1 VRTIT
6 GGGTLYRIASIISEL
21 ITTDQLMKKI
31 PLALTLLS
39 TLLFSQY
46 ALATDTSHTTQNPT
60 YELDGK
66 AVLGRTE
73 NVYLSNV
80 QGLEDIPFIG
90 KIDTGAET
98 TSMHAEDI
106 HVKSSNADY
115 KNLKDKELMAA
126 LTEDLLNN
134 SDVDYDDWNG
144 STFAKYEAVVSFKV
158 QNPRTG
164 DMVLIEAPL
173 ERVSM
178 IRSRTSSTP
187 LLRPTVKMSLT
198 IADQELKSDV
208 NLTDRSNFSAP
219 VLIGKTFLADNAL
232 VFAGYDYLQE
242 QENATVVGRK
252 EVVSISGMAMN
263 ATFSLKNRYSILHAK
278 DIDVDKKNSEVTF
291 DMVDNDGKQKEM
303 TLPLVRMLSVSGKKR
318 PLVYV
323 PVQLDENTTKDVLV
337 YLRDRSSSE
346 SQLRFGTST
355 ASELFMIDTNAENI
369 LSEGS
374 ENFSEVAKK
383 TEPLIISPEEDITLD
398 GFPMKAVASFTV
410 NTPLLKVDSFEM
422 TGKGKDASV
431 EFYLTD
437 VNGEKQKITKPIIK
451 KLKVGDDTRPVVS
464 GEFLGAGKVRQQ
476 EFAIDVLNSNEKEAY
491 FILGKKMAKD
501 GVYVNTRSNYL
512 LKSEPLFKV
521 GHIEVVE
528 VNGMK
533 FPAKLDTGA
542 DVSSMNAVNIKRFKK
557 DGQDMVSFTYQN
569 NQGDKQDFT
578 KPVIDVMRI
587 KAKKGEKVNIRPV
600 VEMKV
605 KLGDLEKEVRV
616 NLQDRSRFEYSMILG
631 KNFLKHGAVVS
642 SDEDYLLGDMD

>member
-1 VRTIT
+1 
-6 GGGTLYRIASIISEL
+6 
-21 ITTDQLMKKI
+21 MKKI

-46 ALATDTSHTTQNPT
+46 SLATDTSHTTQNPT

-73 NVYLSNV
+73 NVYLSSV
-80 QGLEDIPFIG
+80 QGLKDVPFIG

-106 HVKSSNADY
+106 HVKSTNADY

-126 LTEDLLNN
+126 ITEDLLNN
-134 SDVDYDDWNG
+134 SDVDYDDWGG
-144 STFAKYEAVVSFKV
+144 STFTKYEAVVSFKV

-164 DMVLIEAPL
+164 DMVLIKAPL

-198 IADQELKSDV
+198 IADQELKTDV
-208 NLTDRSNFSAP
+208 NLTDRSHFSAP

-291 DMVDNDGKQKEM
+291 DMFDNDGKQKEM

-355 ASELFMIDTNAENI
+355 ASELFMIDANAENI

-422 TGKGKDASV
+422 TGKGKEASV

-491 FILGKKMAKD
+491 FVLGKKMAKD
-501 GVYVNTRSNYL
+501 GVYVNTRSDYL

-642 SDEDYLLGDMD
+642 SDEDYLLGDMK

>member
-1 VRTIT
+1 
-6 GGGTLYRIASIISEL
+6 
-21 ITTDQLMKKI
+21 MKKI

-73 NVYLSNV
+73 NVYLSSV
-80 QGLEDIPFIG
+80 QGLKDVPFIG

-106 HVKSSNADY
+106 HVKSTNADY

-144 STFAKYEAVVSFKV
+144 SAFAKYEAVVSFKV

-198 IADQELKSDV
+198 IADQELKTDV
-208 NLTDRSNFSAP
+208 NLTDRSHFSAP

-263 ATFSLKNRYSILHAK
+263 ATFSLKNRYSILHSK
-278 DIDVDKKNSEVTF
+278 NIDVDKKNNEVTF

-323 PVQLDENTTKDVLV
+323 PVQLDENITKDVLV

-374 ENFSEVAKK
+374 ESFSDVAKK
-383 TEPLIISPEEDITLD
+383 SEPLIISPEEDITLD

-431 EFYLTD
+431 EFFLID
-437 VNGEKQKITKPIIK
+437 ANGEQQKVIKKIIK
-451 KLKVGDDTRPVVS
+451 KLRVGDDVRPVVS

-476 EFAIDVLNSNEKEAY
+476 EFAVDVLNSNEKESY
-491 FILGKKMAKD
+491 FVLGKKMAKD
-501 GVYVNTRSNYL
+501 GVYVNTRSDYL

-528 VNGMK
+528 VNGMT

-642 SDEDYLLGDMD
+642 SNEDYLLGEMD

>member
-1 VRTIT
+1 
-6 GGGTLYRIASIISEL
+6 
-21 ITTDQLMKKI
+21 MKKI

-46 ALATDTSHTTQNPT
+46 TLATDTSPTTQNPT

-73 NVYLSNV
+73 NVYLSSV
-80 QGLEDIPFIG
+80 QGLKDVPFIG

-106 HVKSSNADY
+106 HVKSTNADY

-144 STFAKYEAVVSFKV
+144 SAFAKYEAVVSFKV

-198 IADQELKSDV
+198 IADQELKTDV
-208 NLTDRSNFSAP
+208 NLTDRSHFSAP

-242 QENATVVGRK
+242 QEKATVVGRK

-263 ATFSLKNRYSILHAK
+263 ATFSLKNRYSILHSK
-278 DIDVDKKNSEVTF
+278 NIDVDKKNNEVTF
-291 DMVDNDGKQKEM
+291 DMVDNDGKQKGM

-323 PVQLDENTTKDVLV
+323 PVQLDENITKDVLV

-374 ENFSEVAKK
+374 ESFSDVAKK
-383 TEPLIISPEEDITLD
+383 SEPLIISPEEDITLD

-431 EFYLTD
+431 EFFLID
-437 VNGEKQKITKPIIK
+437 ANGEQQKVIKKIIK
-451 KLKVGDDTRPVVS
+451 KLRVGDDVRPVVS

-476 EFAIDVLNSNEKEAY
+476 EFAIDVLNSNEKESY
-491 FILGKKMAKD
+491 FVLGKKMAKD
-501 GVYVNTRSNYL
+501 GVYVNTRSDYL

-642 SDEDYLLGDMD
+642 SNEDYLLGEMD

>member
-1 VRTIT
+1 
-6 GGGTLYRIASIISEL
+6 
-21 ITTDQLMKKI
+21 MKKI

-73 NVYLSNV
+73 NVYLSSV
-80 QGLEDIPFIG
+80 QGLKDVPFIG

-106 HVKSSNADY
+106 HVKSTNADY

-198 IADQELKSDV
+198 IADQELKTDV
-208 NLTDRSNFSAP
+208 NLTDRSHFSAP

-263 ATFSLKNRYSILHAK
+263 ATFSLKNRYSILHSK
-278 DIDVDKKNSEVTF
+278 NIDVDKKNNEVTF

-323 PVQLDENTTKDVLV
+323 PVQLDENITKDVLV

-374 ENFSEVAKK
+374 ESFSDVAKK
-383 TEPLIISPEEDITLD
+383 SEPLIISPEEDITLD

-431 EFYLTD
+431 EFFLID
-437 VNGEKQKITKPIIK
+437 ANGEQQKVIKKIIK
-451 KLKVGDDTRPVVS
+451 KLRVGDDVRPVVS

-476 EFAIDVLNSNEKEAY
+476 EFAIDVLNSNEKESY
-491 FILGKKMAKD
+491 FVLGKKMAKD
-501 GVYVNTRSNYL
+501 GVYVNTRSDYL

-557 DGQDMVSFTYQN
+557 DGQNMVSFTYQN

-642 SDEDYLLGDMD
+642 SNEDYLLGEMD

>member
-1 VRTIT
+1 
-6 GGGTLYRIASIISEL
+6 
-21 ITTDQLMKKI
+21 MKKI

-73 NVYLSNV
+73 NVYLSSV
-80 QGLEDIPFIG
+80 QGLKDVPFIG

-106 HVKSSNADY
+106 HVKSTNADY

-144 STFAKYEAVVSFKV
+144 SAFAKYEAVVSFKV

-164 DMVLIEAPL
+164 DMVSIEAPL

-198 IADQELKSDV
+198 IADQELKTDV
-208 NLTDRSNFSAP
+208 NLTDRSHFSAP

-263 ATFSLKNRYSILHAK
+263 ATFSLKNRYSILHSK
-278 DIDVDKKNSEVTF
+278 NIDVDKKNNEVTF
-291 DMVDNDGKQKEM
+291 DMVDNDGKQKGM

-323 PVQLDENTTKDVLV
+323 PVQLDENITKDVLV

-374 ENFSEVAKK
+374 ESFSDVAKK
-383 TEPLIISPEEDITLD
+383 SEPLIISPEEDITLD

-476 EFAIDVLNSNEKEAY
+476 EFAIDVLNSNEKESY
-491 FILGKKMAKD
+491 FVLGKKMAKD
-501 GVYVNTRSNYL
+501 GVYVNTRSDYL

-642 SDEDYLLGDMD
+642 SNEDYLLGEMD

>member
-1 VRTIT
+1 
-6 GGGTLYRIASIISEL
+6 
-21 ITTDQLMKKI
+21 MKKI

-46 ALATDTSHTTQNPT
+46 TLATDTSPTTQNPT

-73 NVYLSNV
+73 NVYLSSV
-80 QGLEDIPFIG
+80 QGLKDVPFIG

-106 HVKSSNADY
+106 YVKSTNADY

-126 LTEDLLNN
+126 ITEDLLNN
-134 SDVDYDDWNG
+134 SDVDYDDWDG

-164 DMVLIEAPL
+164 DMVLIKAPL

-198 IADQELKSDV
+198 IADQELKTDV
-208 NLTDRSNFSAP
+208 NLTDRSHFSAP

-291 DMVDNDGKQKEM
+291 DMFDNDGKQKEM

-422 TGKGKDASV
+422 TGKGKEASV

-501 GVYVNTRSNYL
+501 GVYVNTRSDYL

>member
-1 VRTIT
+1 
-6 GGGTLYRIASIISEL
+6 
-21 ITTDQLMKKI
+21 MKKI

-46 ALATDTSHTTQNPT
+46 SLATDTSHTTQNPT

-73 NVYLSNV
+73 NVYLSSV
-80 QGLEDIPFIG
+80 QGLKDVPFIG

-106 HVKSSNADY
+106 HVKSANADY

-126 LTEDLLNN
+126 ITEDLLNN
-134 SDVDYDDWNG
+134 SDVDYDDWDG

-164 DMVLIEAPL
+164 DMVLIKAPL

-187 LLRPTVKMSLT
+187 LLRPTVEMSLT
-198 IADQELKSDV
+198 IADQELKTDV
-208 NLTDRSNFSAP
+208 NLTDRSHFSAP

-291 DMVDNDGKQKEM
+291 DMFDNDGKQKEM

-422 TGKGKDASV
+422 TGKGKEASV

-491 FILGKKMAKD
+491 FVLGKKMAKD
-501 GVYVNTRSNYL
+501 GVYVNTRSDYL

-642 SDEDYLLGDMD
+642 SDEDYLLGDME

>member
-1 VRTIT
+1 
-6 GGGTLYRIASIISEL
+6 
-21 ITTDQLMKKI
+21 MKKI

-46 ALATDTSHTTQNPT
+46 SLATDTSHTTQNPT

-73 NVYLSNV
+73 NVYLSSV
-80 QGLEDIPFIG
+80 QGLKDVPFIG

-134 SDVDYDDWNG
+134 SDVDYDDWDG

-173 ERVSM
+173 ERVSI

-198 IADQELKSDV
+198 IADQELKTDV
-208 NLTDRSNFSAP
+208 NLTDRSHFSAP

-252 EVVSISGMAMN
+252 EVMSISGMAMN

-278 DIDVDKKNSEVTF
+278 EIDVDKKNSEVTF
-291 DMVDNDGKQKEM
+291 DMFDNDGKQKEM
-303 TLPLVRMLSVSGKKR
+303 TLPLVRMLSVGGKKR

-337 YLRDRSSSE
+337 YLRERSSSE
-346 SQLRFGTST
+346 SQLRFGTNT
-355 ASELFMIDTNAENI
+355 ASELFMIDTSAENI

-374 ENFSEVAKK
+374 ENFSDVAESG
-383 TEPLIISPEEDITLD
+383 EPMIISPEEDITLD
-398 GFPMKAVASFTV
+398 DFPLKAVASFTV

-437 VNGEKQKITKPIIK
+437 VNGEKQKVTKPIIK

-464 GEFLGAGKVRQQ
+464 GEFAVSGKVRTQ
-476 EFAIDVLNSNEKEAY
+476 EFAIDVLNTNEKEAY
-491 FILGKKMAKD
+491 FILGKKMAKE
-501 GVYVNTRSNYL
+501 GVYVNTRSDYL
-512 LKSEPLFKV
+512 LKAEPLFKV

-642 SDEDYLLGDMD
+642 SDEDYLLGDME

>member
-1 VRTIT
+1 
-6 GGGTLYRIASIISEL
+6 
-21 ITTDQLMKKI
+21 MKKI

-73 NVYLSNV
+73 NVYLSSV
-80 QGLEDIPFIG
+80 QGLKDVPFIG

-106 HVKSSNADY
+106 HVKSTNADY

-144 STFAKYEAVVSFKV
+144 SAFAKYEAVVSFKV

-198 IADQELKSDV
+198 IADQELKTDV
-208 NLTDRSNFSAP
+208 NLTDRSHFSAP

-263 ATFSLKNRYSILHAK
+263 ATFSLKNRYSILHSK
-278 DIDVDKKNSEVTF
+278 NIDVDKKNNEVTF
-291 DMVDNDGKQKEM
+291 DMVDSDGKQKEM

-323 PVQLDENTTKDVLV
+323 PVQLDENITKDVLV

-431 EFYLTD
+431 EFFLID
-437 VNGEKQKITKPIIK
+437 ANGEQQKVIKKIIK
-451 KLKVGDDTRPVVS
+451 KLRVGDDVRPVVS

-476 EFAIDVLNSNEKEAY
+476 EFAIDVLNSNEKESY
-491 FILGKKMAKD
+491 FVLGKKMAKD
-501 GVYVNTRSNYL
+501 GVYVNTRSDYL

-578 KPVIDVMRI
+578 KPMIDVMRI

-642 SDEDYLLGDMD
+642 SNEDYLLGEMD

>member
-1 VRTIT
+1 
-6 GGGTLYRIASIISEL
+6 
-21 ITTDQLMKKI
+21 MKKI

-46 ALATDTSHTTQNPT
+46 SLATDTSHTTQNPT

-73 NVYLSNV
+73 NVYLSSV
-80 QGLEDIPFIG
+80 QGLKDVPFIG

-134 SDVDYDDWNG
+134 SDVDYDDWDG
-144 STFAKYEAVVSFKV
+144 SAFAKYEAVVSFKV

-173 ERVSM
+173 ERVSI

-198 IADQELKSDV
+198 IADQELKTDV
-208 NLTDRSNFSAP
+208 NLTDRSHFSAP

-291 DMVDNDGKQKEM
+291 DMFDNDGKQKEM

-337 YLRDRSSSE
+337 YLRDRSSSV

-422 TGKGKDASV
+422 TGKGKEASV

-437 VNGEKQKITKPIIK
+437 VNGEKQKITKPIIN

-501 GVYVNTRSNYL
+501 GVYVNTRSDYL

-528 VNGMK
+528 VNGMT

-569 NQGDKQDFT
+569 NQGDKQEFT

-605 KLGDLEKEVRV
+605 KLGGLEKEVRV

-642 SDEDYLLGDMD
+642 SDEDYVLGDME

>member
-1 VRTIT
+1 
-6 GGGTLYRIASIISEL
+6 
-21 ITTDQLMKKI
+21 MKKI

-46 ALATDTSHTTQNPT
+46 SLATDTSHTTQNPT

-73 NVYLSNV
+73 NVYLSSV
-80 QGLEDIPFIG
+80 QGLKDVPFIG

-106 HVKSSNADY
+106 HVKSTNADY

-126 LTEDLLNN
+126 ITEDLLNN
-134 SDVDYDDWNG
+134 SDVDYDDWGG
-144 STFAKYEAVVSFKV
+144 STFTKYEAVVSFKV

-164 DMVLIEAPL
+164 DMVLIKAPL

-198 IADQELKSDV
+198 IADQELKTDV
-208 NLTDRSNFSAP
+208 NLTDRSHFSAP

-291 DMVDNDGKQKEM
+291 DMFDNDGKQKEM

-422 TGKGKDASV
+422 TGKGKEASV

-491 FILGKKMAKD
+491 FVLGKKMAKD
-501 GVYVNTRSNYL
+501 GVYVNTRSDYL

-642 SDEDYLLGDMD
+642 SDEDYLLGDMK

>member
-1 VRTIT
+1 
-6 GGGTLYRIASIISEL
+6 
-21 ITTDQLMKKI
+21 MKKI

-73 NVYLSNV
+73 NVYLSSV
-80 QGLEDIPFIG
+80 QGLKDVPFIG

-106 HVKSSNADY
+106 HVKSTNADY

-144 STFAKYEAVVSFKV
+144 SAFAKYEAVVSFKV

-164 DMVLIEAPL
+164 DMVSIEAPL

-198 IADQELKSDV
+198 IADQELKTDV
-208 NLTDRSNFSAP
+208 NLTDRSHFSAP

-242 QENATVVGRK
+242 QEKATVVGRK

-263 ATFSLKNRYSILHAK
+263 ATFSLKNRYSILHSK
-278 DIDVDKKNSEVTF
+278 NIDVDKKNNEVTF

-323 PVQLDENTTKDVLV
+323 PVQLDENITKDVLV

-374 ENFSEVAKK
+374 ESFSDVAKK
-383 TEPLIISPEEDITLD
+383 SEPLIISPEEDITLD

-431 EFYLTD
+431 EFFLID
-437 VNGEKQKITKPIIK
+437 ANGEQQKVIKKIIK
-451 KLKVGDDTRPVVS
+451 KLRVGDDVRPVVS

-476 EFAIDVLNSNEKEAY
+476 EFAIDVLNSNEKESY
-491 FILGKKMAKD
+491 FVLGKKMAKD
-501 GVYVNTRSNYL
+501 GVYVNTRSDYL

-557 DGQDMVSFTYQN
+557 DGQNMVSFTYQN

-642 SDEDYLLGDMD
+642 SNEDYLLGEMD

>member
-1 VRTIT
+1 
-6 GGGTLYRIASIISEL
+6 
-21 ITTDQLMKKI
+21 MKKI

-73 NVYLSNV
+73 NVYLSSV
-80 QGLEDIPFIG
+80 QGLKDVPFIG

-106 HVKSSNADY
+106 HVKSTNADY

-144 STFAKYEAVVSFKV
+144 SAFAKYEAVVSFKV

-164 DMVLIEAPL
+164 DMVSIEAPL

-198 IADQELKSDV
+198 IADQELKTDV
-208 NLTDRSNFSAP
+208 NLTDRSHFSAP

-242 QENATVVGRK
+242 QEKATVVGRK

-263 ATFSLKNRYSILHAK
+263 ATFSLKNRYSILHSK
-278 DIDVDKKNSEVTF
+278 NIDVDKKNNEVTF

-323 PVQLDENTTKDVLV
+323 PVQLDENITKDVLV

-355 ASELFMIDTNAENI
+355 ASELFMIDSNAENI

-374 ENFSEVAKK
+374 ESFSDVAKK
-383 TEPLIISPEEDITLD
+383 SEPLIISPEEDITLD

-422 TGKGKDASV
+422 TGEGKDASV
-431 EFYLTD
+431 EFFLID
-437 VNGEKQKITKPIIK
+437 ANGEQQKVIKKIIK
-451 KLKVGDDTRPVVS
+451 KLRVGDDVRPVVS

-476 EFAIDVLNSNEKEAY
+476 EFAIDVLNSNEKESY
-491 FILGKKMAKD
+491 FVLGKKMAKD
-501 GVYVNTRSNYL
+501 GVYVNTRSDYL

-642 SDEDYLLGDMD
+642 SNEDYLLGEMD

>member
-1 VRTIT
+1 
-6 GGGTLYRIASIISEL
+6 
-21 ITTDQLMKKI
+21 MKKI

-46 ALATDTSHTTQNPT
+46 TLATDTSPTTQNPT

-66 AVLGRTE
+66 SVLGRTE
-73 NVYLSNV
+73 NVYLSSV
-80 QGLEDIPFIG
+80 QGLKDVPFIG

-106 HVKSSNADY
+106 HVKSSNPDY
-115 KNLKDKELMAA
+115 QNLKDKELMAA

-134 SDVDYDDWNG
+134 SDVDYDDWDG

-198 IADQELKSDV
+198 IADQELKTDV
-208 NLTDRSNFSAP
+208 NLTDRSHFSAP

-278 DIDVDKKNSEVTF
+278 DIDIDKKNSEVTF
-291 DMVDNDGKQKEM
+291 DMFDNDGKQKEM

-337 YLRDRSSSE
+337 YLRERSSSE

-374 ENFSEVAKK
+374 ESFSDVAKK
-383 TEPLIISPEEDITLD
+383 SEPLIISPEEDITLD

-431 EFYLTD
+431 EFFLID
-437 VNGEKQKITKPIIK
+437 ANGEQQKVIKKIIK
-451 KLKVGDDTRPVVS
+451 KLRVGDDVRPVVS

-476 EFAIDVLNSNEKEAY
+476 EFAIDVLNSNEKESY
-491 FILGKKMAKD
+491 FVLGKKMAKD
-501 GVYVNTRSNYL
+501 GVYVNTRSDYL

-642 SDEDYLLGDMD
+642 SDEDYLLGDME

>member
-1 VRTIT
+1 
-6 GGGTLYRIASIISEL
+6 
-21 ITTDQLMKKI
+21 MKKI

-46 ALATDTSHTTQNPT
+46 TLATDTSPTTQNPT

-73 NVYLSNV
+73 NVYLSSV
-80 QGLEDIPFIG
+80 QGLKDVPFIG

-106 HVKSSNADY
+106 HVKSTNADY

-126 LTEDLLNN
+126 ITEDLLNN
-134 SDVDYDDWNG
+134 SDVDYDDWDG

-164 DMVLIEAPL
+164 DMVLIKAPL

-198 IADQELKSDV
+198 IADQELKTDV
-208 NLTDRSNFSAP
+208 NLTDRSHFSAP

-291 DMVDNDGKQKEM
+291 DMFDNDGKRKEM

-501 GVYVNTRSNYL
+501 GVYVNTRSDYL
-512 LKSEPLFKV
+512 LKAEPLFKV

-642 SDEDYLLGDMD
+642 SDEDYLLGDME

>member
-1 VRTIT
+1 
-6 GGGTLYRIASIISEL
+6 
-21 ITTDQLMKKI
+21 MKKI

-46 ALATDTSHTTQNPT
+46 TLATDTSPTTQNPT

-73 NVYLSNV
+73 NVYLSSV
-80 QGLEDIPFIG
+80 QGLKDVPFIG

-106 HVKSSNADY
+106 YVKSTNADY

-126 LTEDLLNN
+126 ITEDLLNN
-134 SDVDYDDWNG
+134 SDVDYDDWDG

-164 DMVLIEAPL
+164 DMVLIKAPL

-198 IADQELKSDV
+198 IADQELKTDV
-208 NLTDRSNFSAP
+208 NLTDRSHFSAP

-291 DMVDNDGKQKEM
+291 DMFDNDGKQKEM

-337 YLRDRSSSE
+337 YLRERSNSE

-374 ENFSEVAKK
+374 ESFSDVAKK
-383 TEPLIISPEEDITLD
+383 SEPLVISPEEDITLD
-398 GFPMKAVASFTV
+398 DFPLKAVASFTV

-422 TGKGKDASV
+422 TGKGKEASV

-464 GEFLGAGKVRQQ
+464 GEFAVSGNVRTQ
-476 EFAIDVLNSNEKEAY
+476 EFAIDVLNTNEKEAY

-501 GVYVNTRSNYL
+501 GVYVNTRSDYL
-512 LKSEPLFKV
+512 LKAEPLFKV

>member
-1 VRTIT
+1 
-6 GGGTLYRIASIISEL
+6 
-21 ITTDQLMKKI
+21 MKKI

-46 ALATDTSHTTQNPT
+46 TLATDTSHTTQNPT

-66 AVLGRTE
+66 SVLGRTE
-73 NVYLSNV
+73 NVYLSSV
-80 QGLEDIPFIG
+80 KGLKDVPFIG

-106 HVKSSNADY
+106 HVKSSNPDY
-115 KNLKDKELMAA
+115 QNLKDKELMAA

-134 SDVDYDDWNG
+134 SDVDYDDWDG

-198 IADQELKSDV
+198 IADQELKTDV
-208 NLTDRSNFSAP
+208 NLTDRSHFSAP

-263 ATFSLKNRYSILHAK
+263 ATFSLKNRYSILYAK
-278 DIDVDKKNSEVTF
+278 DIDIDKKNKEVTF
-291 DMVDNDGKQKEM
+291 DMFDNDGKSKEM

-337 YLRDRSSSE
+337 YLRERSSSE

-355 ASELFMIDTNAENI
+355 ASELFMIDTSAENI

-374 ENFSEVAKK
+374 ENFSDVAESG
-383 TEPLIISPEEDITLD
+383 EPMIISPEEDITLD
-398 GFPMKAVASFTV
+398 DFPLKAVASFTV

-437 VNGEKQKITKPIIK
+437 VNGEKQKVTKPIIK

-464 GEFLGAGKVRQQ
+464 GEFAVSGKVRTQ
-476 EFAIDVLNSNEKEAY
+476 EFAIDVLNTNEKEAY
-491 FILGKKMAKD
+491 FILGKKMAKE
-501 GVYVNTRSNYL
+501 GVYVNTRSDYL
-512 LKSEPLFKV
+512 LKAEPLFKV

-642 SDEDYLLGDMD
+642 SDEDYLLGDME

>member
-1 VRTIT
+1 
-6 GGGTLYRIASIISEL
+6 
-21 ITTDQLMKKI
+21 MKKI

-73 NVYLSNV
+73 NVYLSSV
-80 QGLEDIPFIG
+80 QGLKDVPFIG

-106 HVKSSNADY
+106 HVKSTNADY

-164 DMVLIEAPL
+164 DMVSIEAAL
-173 ERVSM
+173 ARVSM

-198 IADQELKSDV
+198 IADQELKTDV
-208 NLTDRSNFSAP
+208 NLTDRSHFSAP

-242 QENATVVGRK
+242 QEKATVVGRK

-263 ATFSLKNRYSILHAK
+263 ATFSLKNRYSILHSK
-278 DIDVDKKNSEVTF
+278 NIDVDKKNNEVTF

-323 PVQLDENTTKDVLV
+323 PVQLDENITKDVLV

-374 ENFSEVAKK
+374 ESFSDVAKK
-383 TEPLIISPEEDITLD
+383 SEPLIISPEEDITLD

-431 EFYLTD
+431 EFFLID
-437 VNGEKQKITKPIIK
+437 ANGEQQKVIKKIIK
-451 KLKVGDDTRPVVS
+451 KLRVGDDVRPVVS

-476 EFAIDVLNSNEKEAY
+476 EFAIDVLNSNEKESY
-491 FILGKKMAKD
+491 FVLGKKMAKD
-501 GVYVNTRSNYL
+501 GVYVNTRSDYL

-557 DGQDMVSFTYQN
+557 DGQNMVSFTYQN

-642 SDEDYLLGDMD
+642 SDEDYLLGDVE

>member
-1 VRTIT
+1 
-6 GGGTLYRIASIISEL
+6 
-21 ITTDQLMKKI
+21 MKKI

-73 NVYLSNV
+73 NVYLSSV
-80 QGLEDIPFIG
+80 QGLKDVPFIG

-106 HVKSSNADY
+106 HVKSTNADY

-144 STFAKYEAVVSFKV
+144 SAFAKYEAVVSFKV

-164 DMVLIEAPL
+164 DMVSIEAPL

-198 IADQELKSDV
+198 IADQELKTDV
-208 NLTDRSNFSAP
+208 NLTDRSHFSAP

-263 ATFSLKNRYSILHAK
+263 GTFSLKNRYSILHSK
-278 DIDVDKKNSEVTF
+278 NIDVDKKNNEVTF

-323 PVQLDENTTKDVLV
+323 PVQLDENITKDVLV

-374 ENFSEVAKK
+374 ESFSDVAKK
-383 TEPLIISPEEDITLD
+383 SEPLIISPEEDITLD

-431 EFYLTD
+431 EFFLID
-437 VNGEKQKITKPIIK
+437 ANGEQQKVIKKIIK
-451 KLKVGDDTRPVVS
+451 KLRVGDDVRPVVS

-476 EFAIDVLNSNEKEAY
+476 EFAIDVLNSNEKESY
-491 FILGKKMAKD
+491 FVLGKKMAKD
-501 GVYVNTRSNYL
+501 GVYVNTRSDYL

-642 SDEDYLLGDMD
+642 SNEDYLLGEMD

>member
-1 VRTIT
+1 
-6 GGGTLYRIASIISEL
+6 
-21 ITTDQLMKKI
+21 MKKI

-46 ALATDTSHTTQNPT
+46 SLATDTSHTTQNPT

-73 NVYLSNV
+73 NVYLSSV
-80 QGLEDIPFIG
+80 QGLKDVPFIG

-106 HVKSSNADY
+106 HVKSTNADY
-115 KNLKDKELMAA
+115 KYLKDKELMAA
-126 LTEDLLNN
+126 ITEDLLNN
-134 SDVDYDDWNG
+134 SDVDYDDWDG

-164 DMVLIEAPL
+164 DMVLIKAPL

-198 IADQELKSDV
+198 IADQELKTDV
-208 NLTDRSNFSAP
+208 NLTDRSHFSAP

-278 DIDVDKKNSEVTF
+278 DIDVDKNNSEVTF
-291 DMVDNDGKQKEM
+291 DMFDNDGKQKEM

-369 LSEGS
+369 LSEGP

-422 TGKGKDASV
+422 TGKGKEASV

-501 GVYVNTRSNYL
+501 GVYVNTRSDYL

-569 NQGDKQDFT
+569 NQGDKQEFT

-642 SDEDYLLGDMD
+642 SDEDYLLGDME

>member
-1 VRTIT
+1 
-6 GGGTLYRIASIISEL
+6 
-21 ITTDQLMKKI
+21 MKKI

-73 NVYLSNV
+73 NVYLSSV
-80 QGLEDIPFIG
+80 QGLKDVPFIG

-106 HVKSSNADY
+106 HVKSTNADY

-198 IADQELKSDV
+198 IADQELKTDV
-208 NLTDRSNFSAP
+208 NLTDRSHFSAP

-263 ATFSLKNRYSILHAK
+263 ATFSLKNRYSILHSK
-278 DIDVDKKNSEVTF
+278 NIDVDKKNNEVTF

-323 PVQLDENTTKDVLV
+323 PVQLDENITKDVLV

-374 ENFSEVAKK
+374 ESFSDVAKK
-383 TEPLIISPEEDITLD
+383 SEPLIISPEEDITLD

-431 EFYLTD
+431 EFFLID
-437 VNGEKQKITKPIIK
+437 ANGEQQKVIKKIIK
-451 KLKVGDDTRPVVS
+451 KLRVGDDVRPVVS

-476 EFAIDVLNSNEKEAY
+476 EFAIDVLNSNEKESY
-491 FILGKKMAKD
+491 FVLGKKMAKD
-501 GVYVNTRSNYL
+501 GVYVNTRSDYL

-528 VNGMK
+528 VNGMT

-557 DGQDMVSFTYQN
+557 DDQDMVSFTYQN

-642 SDEDYLLGDMD
+642 SNEDYLLGEMD

>member
-1 VRTIT
+1 
-6 GGGTLYRIASIISEL
+6 
-21 ITTDQLMKKI
+21 MKKI

-73 NVYLSNV
+73 NVYLSSV
-80 QGLEDIPFIG
+80 QGLKDVPFIG

-106 HVKSSNADY
+106 HVKSTNADY

-144 STFAKYEAVVSFKV
+144 SAFAKYEAVVSFKV

-198 IADQELKSDV
+198 IADQELKTDV
-208 NLTDRSNFSAP
+208 NLTDRSHFSAP

-263 ATFSLKNRYSILHAK
+263 ATFSLKNRYSILHSK
-278 DIDVDKKNSEVTF
+278 NIDVDKKNNEVTF

-323 PVQLDENTTKDVLV
+323 PVQLDENITKDVLV

-374 ENFSEVAKK
+374 ESFSDVAKK
-383 TEPLIISPEEDITLD
+383 SEPLIISPEEDITLD

-431 EFYLTD
+431 EFFLID
-437 VNGEKQKITKPIIK
+437 ANGEQQKVIKKIIK
-451 KLKVGDDTRPVVS
+451 KLRVGDDVRPVVS

-476 EFAIDVLNSNEKEAY
+476 EFAVDVLNSNEKESY
-491 FILGKKMAKD
+491 FVLGKKMAKD
-501 GVYVNTRSNYL
+501 GVYVNTRSDYL

-533 FPAKLDTGA
+533 FSAKLDTGA

-642 SDEDYLLGDMD
+642 SNEDYLLGEMD

>member
-1 VRTIT
+1 
-6 GGGTLYRIASIISEL
+6 
-21 ITTDQLMKKI
+21 MKKI

-73 NVYLSNV
+73 NVYLSSV
-80 QGLEDIPFIG
+80 QGLKDVPFIG

-106 HVKSSNADY
+106 HVKSTNADY

-144 STFAKYEAVVSFKV
+144 SAFAKYEAVVSFKV

-198 IADQELKSDV
+198 IADQELKTDV
-208 NLTDRSNFSAP
+208 NLTDRSHFSAP

-263 ATFSLKNRYSILHAK
+263 ATFSLKNRYSILHSK
-278 DIDVDKKNSEVTF
+278 NIDVDKKNNEVTF

-323 PVQLDENTTKDVLV
+323 PVQLDENITKDVLV

-374 ENFSEVAKK
+374 ESFSDVAKK
-383 TEPLIISPEEDITLD
+383 SEPLIISPEEDITLD

-431 EFYLTD
+431 EFFLID
-437 VNGEKQKITKPIIK
+437 ANGDQQKVIKKIIK
-451 KLKVGDDTRPVVS
+451 KLRVGDDVRPVVS
-464 GEFLGAGKVRQQ
+464 GELLGAGKVRQQ
-476 EFAIDVLNSNEKEAY
+476 EFAIDVLNSNEKESY
-491 FILGKKMAKD
+491 FVLGKKMAKD
-501 GVYVNTRSNYL
+501 GVYVNTRSDYL

-642 SDEDYLLGDMD
+642 SNEDYLLGEMD

>member
-1 VRTIT
+1 
-6 GGGTLYRIASIISEL
+6 
-21 ITTDQLMKKI
+21 MKKI

-46 ALATDTSHTTQNPT
+46 TLATDTSPTTQNPT

-66 AVLGRTE
+66 SVLGRTE
-73 NVYLSNV
+73 NVYLSSV
-80 QGLEDIPFIG
+80 KGLKDVPFIG

-106 HVKSSNADY
+106 HVKSSNPDY
-115 KNLKDKELMAA
+115 QNLKDKELMAA

-134 SDVDYDDWNG
+134 SDVDYDDWDG

-198 IADQELKSDV
+198 IADQELKTDV
-208 NLTDRSNFSAP
+208 NLTDRSHFSAP

-278 DIDVDKKNSEVTF
+278 DIDIDKKNSEVTF
-291 DMVDNDGKQKEM
+291 DMFDNDGKQKEM

-337 YLRDRSSSE
+337 YLRERSSSE

-374 ENFSEVAKK
+374 ESFSDVAKK
-383 TEPLIISPEEDITLD
+383 SEPLIISPEEDITLD

-431 EFYLTD
+431 EFFLID
-437 VNGEKQKITKPIIK
+437 ANGEQQKVIKKIIK
-451 KLKVGDDTRPVVS
+451 KLRVGDDVRPVVS

-476 EFAIDVLNSNEKEAY
+476 EFAIDVLNSNEKESY
-491 FILGKKMAKD
+491 FVLGKKMAKD
-501 GVYVNTRSNYL
+501 GVYVNTRSDYL

-528 VNGMK
+528 VNGMT

-642 SDEDYLLGDMD
+642 SDEDYLLGDME

>member
-1 VRTIT
+1 
-6 GGGTLYRIASIISEL
+6 
-21 ITTDQLMKKI
+21 MKKI

-46 ALATDTSHTTQNPT
+46 SLATDTSHTTQNPT

-73 NVYLSNV
+73 NVYLSSV
-80 QGLEDIPFIG
+80 QGLKDVPFIG

-134 SDVDYDDWNG
+134 SDVDYDDWDG

-164 DMVLIEAPL
+164 DMVLIKAPL
-173 ERVSM
+173 ERVSI

-198 IADQELKSDV
+198 IADQELKTDV
-208 NLTDRSNFSAP
+208 NLTDRSHFSAP

-252 EVVSISGMAMN
+252 EVMSISGMAMN
-263 ATFSLKNRYSILHAK
+263 VTFSLKNRYSILHAK

-291 DMVDNDGKQKEM
+291 DMFDNDGEQKEM
-303 TLPLVRMLSVSGKKR
+303 TLPLVRMLSVDGKKR

-337 YLRDRSSSE
+337 YLRDRSNSS
-346 SQLRFGTST
+346 SQLRLGTDT
-355 ASELFMIDTNAENI
+355 ASELFMIDTSAENI

-422 TGKGKDASV
+422 TGKGKEASV

-501 GVYVNTRSNYL
+501 GVYVNTRSDYL

-528 VNGMK
+528 VNGMT

-642 SDEDYLLGDMD
+642 SDEDYLLGDME

>member
-1 VRTIT
+1 
-6 GGGTLYRIASIISEL
+6 
-21 ITTDQLMKKI
+21 MKKI

-46 ALATDTSHTTQNPT
+46 ALATDTSPTTQNPT

-73 NVYLSNV
+73 NVYLSSV
-80 QGLEDIPFIG
+80 QGLKDVPFIG

-106 HVKSSNADY
+106 HVKSTNADY

-126 LTEDLLNN
+126 ITEDLLNN

-198 IADQELKSDV
+198 IADQELKTDV
-208 NLTDRSNFSAP
+208 NLTDRSHFSAP

-263 ATFSLKNRYSILHAK
+263 ATFSLKNRYSILHSK
-278 DIDVDKKNSEVTF
+278 NIDVDKKNNEVTF

-323 PVQLDENTTKDVLV
+323 PVQLDENITKDVLV

-374 ENFSEVAKK
+374 ESFSDVAKK
-383 TEPLIISPEEDITLD
+383 SEPLIISPEEDITLD

-431 EFYLTD
+431 EFFLID
-437 VNGEKQKITKPIIK
+437 ANGEQQKVIKKIIK
-451 KLKVGDDTRPVVS
+451 KLRVGDDVRPVVS

-476 EFAIDVLNSNEKEAY
+476 EFAIDVLNSNEKESY
-491 FILGKKMAKD
+491 FVLGKKMAKD
-501 GVYVNTRSNYL
+501 GVYVNTRSDYL

-642 SDEDYLLGDMD
+642 SNEDYLLGEMD

>member
-1 VRTIT
+1 
-6 GGGTLYRIASIISEL
+6 
-21 ITTDQLMKKI
+21 MKKI

-46 ALATDTSHTTQNPT
+46 SLATDTSRTTQNPT

-164 DMVLIEAPL
+164 DMVLIEVPL

-252 EVVSISGMAMN
+252 EIVSISGMAMN
-263 ATFSLKNRYSILHAK
+263 ATFSLNNRYSILHSK
-278 DIDVDKKNSEVTF
+278 NIDVDKKNNEVTF

-501 GVYVNTRSNYL
+501 GVYVNTRSDYL

-528 VNGMK
+528 VNGMT

-569 NQGDKQDFT
+569 NQGDKQEFT

-642 SDEDYLLGDMD
+642 SDEDYLLGDME

>member
-1 VRTIT
+1 
-6 GGGTLYRIASIISEL
+6 
-21 ITTDQLMKKI
+21 MKKI

-73 NVYLSNV
+73 NVYLSSV
-80 QGLEDIPFIG
+80 QGLKDVPFIG

-106 HVKSSNADY
+106 HVKSTNADY

-144 STFAKYEAVVSFKV
+144 SAFAKYEAVVSFKV

-198 IADQELKSDV
+198 IADQELKTDV
-208 NLTDRSNFSAP
+208 NLTDRSHFSAP

-263 ATFSLKNRYSILHAK
+263 ATFSLKNRYSILHSK
-278 DIDVDKKNSEVTF
+278 NIDVDKKNNEVTF

-374 ENFSEVAKK
+374 ESFSDVAKK
-383 TEPLIISPEEDITLD
+383 SEPLIISPEEDITLD

-431 EFYLTD
+431 EFFLID
-437 VNGEKQKITKPIIK
+437 ANGEQQKVIKKIIK
-451 KLKVGDDTRPVVS
+451 KLRVGDDVRPVVS

-476 EFAIDVLNSNEKEAY
+476 EFAIDVLNSNEKESY
-491 FILGKKMAKD
+491 FVLGKKMAKD
-501 GVYVNTRSNYL
+501 GVYVNTRSDYL

-557 DGQDMVSFTYQN
+557 DGQNMVSFTYQN

-642 SDEDYLLGDMD
+642 SNEDYLLGEMD

>member
-1 VRTIT
+1 
-6 GGGTLYRIASIISEL
+6 
-21 ITTDQLMKKI
+21 MKKI

-46 ALATDTSHTTQNPT
+46 ALATDTSYTTQTPT

-73 NVYLSNV
+73 NVYLSSV
-80 QGLEDIPFIG
+80 QGLRDVPFIG

-106 HVKSSNADY
+106 HVKSAHADY
-115 KNLKDKELMAA
+115 KNLKDNELMAA
-126 LTEDLLNN
+126 LTEDVLNN
-134 SDVDYDDWNG
+134 SDVNYNDWEG

-198 IADQELKSDV
+198 IADQELKTDV
-208 NLTDRSNFSAP
+208 NLTDRSHFSAP

-242 QENATVVGRK
+242 QENAIVVGRK
-252 EVVSISGMAMN
+252 EVVSVSGMAMN

-278 DIDVDKKNSEVTF
+278 NINVDKKNNEVTF
-291 DMVDNDGKQKEM
+291 DMFDKDGKQKEV

-323 PVQLDENTTKDVLV
+323 PVQLDENTTKDILV

-374 ENFSEVAKK
+374 ESFSDVAKK
-383 TEPLIISPEEDITLD
+383 SEPLIISPEEDITLD
-398 GFPMKAVASFTV
+398 GFPMKAVASFSV

-431 EFYLTD
+431 EFFLID
-437 VNGEKQKITKPIIK
+437 ANGEQQKVIKKIIK
-451 KLKVGDDTRPVVS
+451 KLRVGDDVRPVVS

-476 EFAIDVLNSNEKEAY
+476 EFAIDVLNSNEKESY
-491 FILGKKMAKD
+491 FVLGKKMAKD
-501 GVYVNTRSNYL
+501 GVYVNTRSDYL

-528 VNGMK
+528 VNGMT

-542 DVSSMNAVNIKRFKK
+542 DVSSMNAVNIKRFKE

-569 NQGDKQDFT
+569 NQGDKQGFT

-600 VEMKV
+600 VEMNV
-605 KLGDLEKEVRV
+605 KLGDLEKKVRV

-642 SDEDYLLGDMD
+642 SDEDYVLGDMD

>member
-1 VRTIT
+1 
-6 GGGTLYRIASIISEL
+6 
-21 ITTDQLMKKI
+21 MKKI

-73 NVYLSNV
+73 NVYLSSV
-80 QGLEDIPFIG
+80 QGLKDVPFIG

-106 HVKSSNADY
+106 HVKSTNADY

-144 STFAKYEAVVSFKV
+144 STFAKYEVVVSFKV

-198 IADQELKSDV
+198 IADQELKTDV
-208 NLTDRSNFSAP
+208 NLTDRSHFSAP

-263 ATFSLKNRYSILHAK
+263 ATFSLKNRYSILHSK
-278 DIDVDKKNSEVTF
+278 NIDVDKKNNEVTF

-323 PVQLDENTTKDVLV
+323 PVQLDENITKDVLV

-374 ENFSEVAKK
+374 ESFSDVAKK
-383 TEPLIISPEEDITLD
+383 SEPLIISPEEDITLD

-431 EFYLTD
+431 EFFLID
-437 VNGEKQKITKPIIK
+437 ANGEQQKVIKKIIK
-451 KLKVGDDTRPVVS
+451 KLRVGDDVRPVVS

-476 EFAIDVLNSNEKEAY
+476 EFAIDVLNSNEKESY
-491 FILGKKMAKD
+491 FVLGKKMAKD
-501 GVYVNTRSNYL
+501 GVYVNTRSDYL

-642 SDEDYLLGDMD
+642 SNEDYLLGEMD

>member
-1 VRTIT
+1 
-6 GGGTLYRIASIISEL
+6 
-21 ITTDQLMKKI
+21 MKKI

-46 ALATDTSHTTQNPT
+46 TLATDTSPTTQNPT

-66 AVLGRTE
+66 SVFGRTE
-73 NVYLSNV
+73 NVYLSSV
-80 QGLEDIPFIG
+80 QGLKDVPFIG

-106 HVKSSNADY
+106 HVKSSNPDY
-115 KNLKDKELMAA
+115 QNLKDKELMAA

-134 SDVDYDDWNG
+134 SDVDYDDWDG

-198 IADQELKSDV
+198 IADQELKTDV
-208 NLTDRSNFSAP
+208 NLTDRSHFSAP

-278 DIDVDKKNSEVTF
+278 DIDIDKKNKEVTF
-291 DMVDNDGKQKEM
+291 DMFDNDGKQKEM

-337 YLRDRSSSE
+337 YLRERSSSE
-346 SQLRFGTST
+346 SQLRFGTNT
-355 ASELFMIDTNAENI
+355 ASELFMIDTSAENI

-374 ENFSEVAKK
+374 ENFSDVAESG
-383 TEPLIISPEEDITLD
+383 EPMIISPEEDITLD
-398 GFPMKAVASFTV
+398 DFPLKAVASFTV

-437 VNGEKQKITKPIIK
+437 VNGEKQKVTKPIIK

-464 GEFLGAGKVRQQ
+464 GEFAVSGKVRTQ
-476 EFAIDVLNSNEKEAY
+476 EFAIDVLNTNEKEAY
-491 FILGKKMAKD
+491 FILGKKMAKE
-501 GVYVNTRSNYL
+501 GVYVNTRSDYL
-512 LKSEPLFKV
+512 LKAEPLFKV

-642 SDEDYLLGDMD
+642 SDEDYLLGDME

>member
-1 VRTIT
+1 
-6 GGGTLYRIASIISEL
+6 
-21 ITTDQLMKKI
+21 MKKI

-73 NVYLSNV
+73 NVYLSSV
-80 QGLEDIPFIG
+80 QGLKDVPFIG

-106 HVKSSNADY
+106 HVKSTNADY

-144 STFAKYEAVVSFKV
+144 SAFAKYEAVVSFKV

-164 DMVLIEAPL
+164 DMVSIEAPL

-198 IADQELKSDV
+198 IADQELKTDV
-208 NLTDRSNFSAP
+208 NVTDRSHFSAP

-242 QENATVVGRK
+242 QEKATVVGRK

-263 ATFSLKNRYSILHAK
+263 ATFSLKNRYSILHSK
-278 DIDVDKKNSEVTF
+278 NIDVDKKNNEVTF

-323 PVQLDENTTKDVLV
+323 PVQLDENITKDVLV

-374 ENFSEVAKK
+374 ESFSEVAKK

-431 EFYLTD
+431 EFFLID
-437 VNGEKQKITKPIIK
+437 ANGEQQKVIKKIIK
-451 KLKVGDDTRPVVS
+451 KLRVGDDVRPVVS

-476 EFAIDVLNSNEKEAY
+476 EFAIDVLNSNEKESY
-491 FILGKKMAKD
+491 FVLGKKMAKD
-501 GVYVNTRSNYL
+501 GVYVNTRSDYL

-642 SDEDYLLGDMD
+642 SNEDYLLGEMD

>member
-1 VRTIT
+1 
-6 GGGTLYRIASIISEL
+6 
-21 ITTDQLMKKI
+21 MKKI

-39 TLLFSQY
+39 TLLFTQY
-46 ALATDTSHTTQNPT
+46 SLATDTSHTTQNPT

-66 AVLGRTE
+66 SVLGRTE
-73 NVYLSNV
+73 NVYLSSV
-80 QGLEDIPFIG
+80 QGLKDVPFIG

-106 HVKSSNADY
+106 HVKSSNPDY
-115 KNLKDKELMAA
+115 QNLKDKELMAA

-134 SDVDYDDWNG
+134 SDVDYDDWDG

-173 ERVSM
+173 ERVSI

-198 IADQELKSDV
+198 IADHELKTDV
-208 NLTDRSNFSAP
+208 NLTDRSHFSAP

-291 DMVDNDGKQKEM
+291 DMFDNDGKQKEM

-337 YLRDRSSSE
+337 YLRDRSSSV

-422 TGKGKDASV
+422 TGKGKEASV

-437 VNGEKQKITKPIIK
+437 VNGEKQKITKSIIK

-491 FILGKKMAKD
+491 FVLGKKMAKD
-501 GVYVNTRSNYL
+501 GVYVNTRSDYL

-528 VNGMK
+528 VNGMT

-642 SDEDYLLGDMD
+642 SDEDYLLGDME

>member
-1 VRTIT
+1 
-6 GGGTLYRIASIISEL
+6 
-21 ITTDQLMKKI
+21 MKKI

-46 ALATDTSHTTQNPT
+46 SLATDTSHTTQNPT

-73 NVYLSNV
+73 NVYLSSV
-80 QGLEDIPFIG
+80 QGLKDVPFIG

-106 HVKSSNADY
+106 HVKSTNADY

-126 LTEDLLNN
+126 ITEDLLNN
-134 SDVDYDDWNG
+134 SDVDYDDWDG

-164 DMVLIEAPL
+164 DMVLIKAPL

-198 IADQELKSDV
+198 IADQELKTDV
-208 NLTDRSNFSAP
+208 NLTDRSHFSAP

-291 DMVDNDGKQKEM
+291 DMFDNDGKQKEM

-501 GVYVNTRSNYL
+501 GVYVNTRSDYL

-528 VNGMK
+528 VSGMT

-642 SDEDYLLGDMD
+642 SDEDYLLGEME

>member
-1 VRTIT
+1 
-6 GGGTLYRIASIISEL
+6 
-21 ITTDQLMKKI
+21 MKKI
-31 PLALTLLS
+31 SLALTLLC

-46 ALATDTSHTTQNPT
+46 SLATDTSHTTQNPT

-73 NVYLSNV
+73 NVYLSSV
-80 QGLEDIPFIG
+80 QVLKDVPFIG

-106 HVKSSNADY
+106 HVKSSNSDY
-115 KNLKDKELMAA
+115 QNLKDKELMAA
-126 LTEDLLNN
+126 LSEDVLNN
-134 SDVDYDDWNG
+134 SDVDYNDWEG

-198 IADQELKSDV
+198 IADQELKTDV
-208 NLTDRSNFSAP
+208 NLTDRSHFSAP

-291 DMVDNDGKQKEM
+291 DMFDHDGKQKEM

-337 YLRDRSSSE
+337 YLRDRASSE
-346 SQLRFGTST
+346 SQLRFGIST

-374 ENFSEVAKK
+374 DNFSEVAKK

-398 GFPMKAVASFTV
+398 GFHMKAIASFTV

-437 VNGEKQKITKPIIK
+437 VNGEKQKVTKPIIK

-464 GEFLGAGKVRQQ
+464 GEFVVSGNVRTQ
-476 EFAIDVLNSNEKEAY
+476 EFAIDVLNTNEKEAY
-491 FILGKKMAKD
+491 FILGKKMAKE
-501 GVYVNTRSNYL
+501 GVYVNTRSDYL
-512 LKSEPLFKV
+512 LKAEPLFKV

-578 KPVIDVMRI
+578 KPVIEVMRI

-605 KLGDLEKEVRV
+605 RLGDLEKEVRV

-642 SDEDYLLGDMD
+642 SDEDYVLGDMD